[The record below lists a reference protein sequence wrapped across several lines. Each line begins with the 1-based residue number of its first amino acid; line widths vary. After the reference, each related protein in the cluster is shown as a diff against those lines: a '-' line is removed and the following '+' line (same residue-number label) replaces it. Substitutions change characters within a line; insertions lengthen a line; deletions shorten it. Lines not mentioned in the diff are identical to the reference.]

1 MWIDVSLTIE
11 PGAVFRAGT
20 PPVEIAARRF
30 DDPSVGSFETTMLS
44 LPAHTATHIDL
55 VYGDKRIGPER
66 MVGTGK
72 LVDVTSITGRQIG
85 LADIEDQV
93 VLQAGDFLFLR
104 TDWSKFV
111 GSDKYQHHPEMAAE
125 VVHWL
130 VSNKANMVGIDAS
143 GLGRGHLHGEYDRL
157 LAHNDIFVIENL
169 TNLSAIPSPEFRVY
183 CFPLKL
189 EGVDAL
195 PARVVVEA

>member
-20 PPVEIAARRF
+20 PPVDVAVQEF
-30 DDPSVGSFETTMLS
+30 HHPSEGQFETTMLS

-55 VYGDKRIGPER
+55 VYGEKRILPER
-66 MVGTGK
+66 MVGRGK
-72 LVDVTSITGRQIG
+72 LVDVTAITDREIG
-85 LADIEDQV
+85 LADIQSQV
-93 VLQAGDFLFLR
+93 AVQAGDFLFLR
-104 TDWSKFV
+104 TDWSTFA
-111 GSDKYQHHPEMAAE
+111 GSAKYHHHPQLAAE
-125 VVHWL
+125 VVDWL
-130 VSNKANMVGIDAS
+130 IDAKINMVGIDAP
-143 GLGRGHLHGEYDRL
+143 GLGRGRTHGAYDRL
-157 LAHNDIFVIENL
+157 LAQNDVFVIENL
-169 TNLSAIPSPEFRVY
+169 TNLSSIPSPEFTVY